1 MANARRLE
9 LHEIL
14 CEILG
19 NRNAYYDPPE
29 TVKMNYD
36 AIRYKLSKIDAR
48 HANNSKY
55 LSMRC
60 YEAMLI
66 SRDPDPESLE
76 KLLALSYTSMG
87 TPYVADN
94 LHHYPITIYY

>member
-19 NRNAYYDPPE
+19 NRNAYYDPPASVE
-29 TVKMNYD
+29 MSYD
-36 AIRYKLSKIDAR
+36 AIRYKLSKINTR
-48 HANNSKY
+48 NANNKKY
-55 LSMRC
+55 SSMRC
-60 YEAMLI
+60 YEAILI

-76 KLLALSYTSMG
+76 KILQLPYTSAG
-87 TPYVADN
+87 TPYTADN

>member
-14 CEILG
+14 CDILG
-19 NRNAYYDPPE
+19 TRNVYYDPPAS
-29 TVKMNYD
+29 VQMNYD

-48 HANNSKY
+48 NANNKKY
-55 LSMRC
+55 TSIRC
-60 YEAMLI
+60 YEAILI
-66 SRDPDPESLE
+66 SRKPDPEALD
-76 KLLALSYTSMG
+76 KLLTLSYANLG

>member
-14 CEILG
+14 CDILG
-19 NRNAYYDPPE
+19 TRNVYYDSPAS
-29 TVKMNYD
+29 VQMNYD
-36 AIRYKLSKIDAR
+36 AIRYKLSKIDSR
-48 HANNSKY
+48 NANNKKY
-55 LSMRC
+55 TSTRC
-60 YEAMLI
+60 YEAILI
-66 SRDPDPESLE
+66 SRKPDPDALE
-76 KLLALSYTSMG
+76 KLLTLSYTSMG